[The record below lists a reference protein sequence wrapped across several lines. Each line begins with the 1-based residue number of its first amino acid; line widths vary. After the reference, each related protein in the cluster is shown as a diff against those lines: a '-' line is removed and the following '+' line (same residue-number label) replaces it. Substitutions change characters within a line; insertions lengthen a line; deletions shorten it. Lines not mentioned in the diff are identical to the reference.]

1 MADYLAINW
10 EKTKLTGVEA
20 HVGVAS
26 VSIRR
31 TFEITWPEQHQPS
44 LDPVSAG
51 SWLKNELHHQGL
63 SAKQVLISFPRHDS
77 TVRLLEIPDVPLEE
91 IPEIVR
97 FQTATKS
104 SVSLGQ
110 LLLDYLLMPAQ
121 EGKTTREVLVTSIGK
136 ELHDKALKTF
146 QSMGLEVVS
155 TGLSSISTAEWI
167 AHASTSDLEPP
178 TLILNPADGYLEMSL
193 VQQRRLLFTNSTPL
207 SIEEGQAANQII
219 QTELKRFLMSRSAQ
233 LAGQNI
239 ASIILIGEETAQHS
253 LVQDLQAQYQCP
265 VEVLNPLA
273 NVNSS
278 ESDAGQ
284 SQLGSL
290 AGPLGL
296 VYSRQQKR
304 LETVDFLHPHK
315 AEERPD
321 RRKLQIGLGVAGVVL
336 IALTALFLTQRRVSE
351 LDDQIADRKKVQRDL
366 DELLK
371 RGQPTLESV
380 AVIEEWE
387 KSNSPTLKV
396 FQELDHVLPGT
407 DRIYLNEL
415 TVNRSSGQS
424 LSRLKTTGNAK
435 DDLDVRDLN
444 QLLAHSNYRVHPKR
458 SNNLTMDT
466 EYPVP
471 FEIDAERLPPEKNTQ
486 EKKPQV
492 KTAPANEK

>member
-26 VSIRR
+26 VSIKR
-31 TFEITWPEQHQPS
+31 TFEIAWPEQHHPAQ
-44 LDPVSAG
+44 DPVSAG
-51 SWLKNELHHQGL
+51 SWLKNELHRRGL

-77 TVRLLEIPDVPLEE
+77 TVRLIEIPDVPLEE

-104 SVSLGQ
+104 SVPLGQ
-110 LLLDYLLMPAQ
+110 LMLDYLLMPVQ
-121 EGKTTREVLVTSIGK
+121 EGKTTREVLVVSIGK
-136 ELHDKALKTF
+136 TLHDKTLQTF

-155 TGLSSISTAEWI
+155 TGLSSISAAEWV
-167 AHASTSDLEPP
+167 AHAAATDLESPV
-178 TLILNPADGYLEMSL
+178 LILNPTESYMEMSL
-193 VQQRRLLFTNSTPL
+193 VQQRRLLFTNSTP
-207 SIEEGQAANQII
+207 IQAENEQDANQAL

-239 ASIILIGEETAQHS
+239 QSIILIGEESSSQS
-253 LVQDLQAQYQCP
+253 LVDALQEQYQCP
-265 VEVLNPLA
+265 VEVVSPLA
-273 NVNSS
+273 NVN
-278 ESDAGQ
+278 EPERDLTQNQ
-284 SQLGSL
+284 SGLL

-296 VYSRQQKR
+296 VYSRQQKQ

-315 AEERPD
+315 AEEKPD

-336 IALTALFLTQRRVSE
+336 IVLTALFLTQRRVSE
-351 LDDQIADRKKVQRDL
+351 LEEQIADRQKVQRDL

-387 KSNSPTLKV
+387 SSNSPTLKV
-396 FQELDHVLPGT
+396 FQELDRVLPGT
-407 DRIYLNEL
+407 DRIYLSEL
-415 TVNRSSGQS
+415 TVSRSSGQS
-424 LSRLKTTGNAK
+424 LSRLRTTGNAK

-444 QLLAHSNYRVHPKR
+444 QQLSHSNYRVHPKR
-458 SNNLTMDT
+458 SNNLTSDT

-471 FEIDAERLPPEKNTQ
+471 FEIDAERMPPEKETPS
-486 EKKPQV
+486 KTVPATV
-492 KTAPANEK
+492 K